1 VANDAESLFQLVERL
16 APHGAIDPAALDAG
30 IARLFAAPDAA
41 DEDGGAVEIMTMHKS
56 KGLQFET
63 VILYGLHRAPRGD
76 QAPLVRFEQ
85 SGGRVL
91 FGPVKPRA
99 ETEADPVS
107 RYLGAREA
115 RRASYE
121 VDRLLYVAATR
132 ARKRLHLV
140 GHLSVDEASGQVKAP
155 PSASLLGRL
164 WPCLEVP
171 VPPPLDGEAAPEAG
185 DGPEWLGE
193 PLRRVDGAGLAQL
206 SRLADEIAS
215 PGFAT
220 ASRGVWGEGGEH
232 PAWQLEAGYDAA
244 IGTLAHAWLARIG
257 QDGVGAWPAALLAER
272 LPAMR
277 RQLTRA
283 GIPASQADAAS
294 EAVLETLQAT
304 LADERGLWLLSQSG
318 ARREWPLIDAAG
330 KVSVIDLAL
339 STEDGWLIVDYKTGR
354 PHPGESPEAFAQR
367 MRQRHGEQLLRY
379 CTQVTALDGRKARA
393 ALYFPRARAWI
404 DLRQ

>member
-1 VANDAESLFQLVERL
+1 
-16 APHGAIDPAALDAG
+16 
-30 IARLFAAPDAA
+30 
-41 DEDGGAVEIMTMHKS
+41 MTMHKS

-85 SGGRVL
+85 NADRVL

-140 GHLSVDEASGQVKAP
+140 GHVSVDDAGQAKAP
-155 PSASLLGRL
+155 PAASLLGRL
-164 WPCLEVP
+164 WPWLT
-171 VPPPLDGEAAPEAG
+171 PPEPPAREGEAARQAD
-185 DGPEWLGE
+185 DGPEWQGD
-193 PLRRVDGAGLAQL
+193 PLRRISAAGLAQL
-206 SRLADEIAS
+206 AGRAEPSFS
-215 PGFAT
+215 PGFSAG
-220 ASRGVWGEGGEH
+220 ARDGWGDAAEH

-244 IGTLAHAWLARIG
+244 IGTLAHAWLERIG
-257 QDGVGAWPAALLAER
+257 RDGIAAWPATALASR
-272 LPAMR
+272 LSAMR

-283 GIPASQADAAS
+283 GIPASQADAAA

-304 LADERGLWLLSQSG
+304 LSDPRGQWLLSQSG

-330 KVSVIDLAL
+330 KISVIDLAL

-354 PHPGESPEAFAQR
+354 SQPGESAEAFAAR
-367 MRQRHGEQLLRY
+367 MRQRHGEQLRRY
-379 CTQVTALDGRKARA
+379 CAQVTALDGRPTRA
-393 ALYFPRARAWI
+393 ALYFPGRARG
-404 DLRQ
+404 